1 MAINERNRKNDGFKL
16 AVTTITALSTFSYI
30 SYNFFQNNAVNG
42 NLYSI
47 GLVIT
52 TTAIVLI
59 LILIFYIFIKGLAIE
74 IQDSYQRKKLE
85 KFASWIFQNFFL
97 IIPILSIYSS
107 LFYYTFSSVLN
118 NNEVNNIII
127 YLLLFFITI
136 SSLYLHNKFM
146 AKIDFNTFIRENNI
160 TEKWRKF
167 ELDEQD
173 SFKDKIILHTYNILI
188 VPIRN
193 KIAKKISSIKPNHP
207 KLFRYIVKDTTKSAE
222 FMSFCLFELF
232 ALYLV
237 VFLIIVSFM
246 PGDVFI
252 DVESSQY
259 KSTGP
264 IPVSIK
270 VTGPDTGISI
280 NLFKENYEHNLILKD
295 SIKLKP
301 SHNANNTEFG
311 NNSIL
316 FGNAMENGM
325 YDIFINVTNLSEGY
339 YEFVCFRNYEY
350 VKGIYLNDK

>member
-167 ELDEQD
+167 ELDEQ
-173 SFKDKIILHTYNILI
+173 
-188 VPIRN
+188 
-193 KIAKKISSIKPNHP
+193 
-207 KLFRYIVKDTTKSAE
+207 
-222 FMSFCLFELF
+222 
-232 ALYLV
+232 
-237 VFLIIVSFM
+237 
-246 PGDVFI
+246 
-252 DVESSQY
+252 
-259 KSTGP
+259 
-264 IPVSIK
+264 
-270 VTGPDTGISI
+270 
-280 NLFKENYEHNLILKD
+280 
-295 SIKLKP
+295 
-301 SHNANNTEFG
+301 
-311 NNSIL
+311 
-316 FGNAMENGM
+316 
-325 YDIFINVTNLSEGY
+325 
-339 YEFVCFRNYEY
+339 
-350 VKGIYLNDK
+350 